1 MKRAAAILLGIGL
14 ICGLIYLSWL
24 NPTPVEFR
32 LASGWVIQGYVGALM
47 VAAFTAGAS
56 FILVF
61 ASIGAAR
68 RAIVG
73 WRSDRRRRKNRR
85 IDEWEERGEQ
95 LIWQGDVPRGRAL
108 LQKAFQRR
116 PQDARTV
123 LALAASYHDTGELHR
138 ARGVLYDA
146 ATQHHTDPEVLYALA
161 DVHRTTGET
170 GPYLETLERLRAL
183 YPHAPRALRALRDAY
198 EVAGRWQEA
207 MTLQETL
214 AGEVRDPEGVARERQ
229 RLLALRYQVALENGD
244 PKTRLRALE
253 ALADGRAPALPLMVS
268 VGDALV
274 ATGQIDEASILWER
288 ALRSN
293 PRSVLVE
300 RLARIATETKHRER
314 LRAVMR
320 KLRAD
325 QVRADALHLLTAKSF
340 VDDGDVEAAAKELE
354 AVAATGRAA
363 ALWHRLWAQVHHKR
377 GQLEQALTAALNIED
392 RDQHRCRTCGR
403 ASDEWVGYCPACHDW
418 DSYRA
423 AVEIGVR

>member
-116 PQDARTV
+116 PQDARPV

-274 ATGQIDEASILWER
+274 ATGQVDEASILWER

-314 LRAVMR
+314 LRAVLR

-325 QVRADALHLLTAKSF
+325 QVQADALHLVTAKSF

-354 AVAATGRAA
+354 AVATTGRVAT
-363 ALWHRLWAQVHHKR
+363 LWHRLWAQVHHKR
-377 GQLEQALTAALNIED
+377 GQLEQALASAFRIED
-392 RDQHRCRTCGR
+392 RDQHRCRSCGH

>member
-1 MKRAAAILLGIGL
+1 MKRAAAIVLGIGL

-32 LASGWVIQGYVGALM
+32 LASTWVIQGYVGALM

-56 FILVF
+56 FVLVF
-61 ASIGAAR
+61 VSIGAVR

-73 WRSDRRRRKNRR
+73 WRSERRRRKPRR
-85 IDEWEERGEQ
+85 IDEWEQRGEQ

-116 PQDARTV
+116 PEDARTV

-146 ATQHHTDPEVLYALA
+146 AGQHHTDPEVLYALA

-170 GPYLETLERLRAL
+170 GPYLETLERLHAL
-183 YPHAPRALRALRDAY
+183 FPHAPRAMRALRDAY
-198 EVAGRWQEA
+198 EETGRWQEA
-207 MTLQETL
+207 MTLQEAL
-214 AGEVRDPEGVARERQ
+214 IGEVRDPEGAARERQ
-229 RLLALRYQVALENGD
+229 RLLALRYQVALQNSD
-244 PKTRLRALE
+244 PKARVRALE
-253 ALADGRAPALPLMVS
+253 TLADGRAPALPLMVS

-274 ATGQIDEASILWER
+274 ASGQVDEASILWER

-300 RLARIATETKHRER
+300 RLARIATEPKHRER
-314 LRAVMR
+314 LRAVLR

-325 QVRADALHLLTAKSF
+325 QVQADALHLLIAKSF
-340 VDDGDVEAAAKELE
+340 MDDGDIEAAAKELE
-354 AVAATGRAA
+354 AVAPVSRTP

-377 GQLEQALTAALNIED
+377 GQLEQALASAFSIGD
-392 RDQHRCRTCGR
+392 RDQHRCRTCNH
-403 ASDEWVGYCPACHDW
+403 ASDEWVGYCPTCRDW
-418 DSYRA
+418 D
-423 AVEIGVR
+423 